1 MLPATSAWCT
11 AALPMGDIAVGLS
24 DASARVFTY
33 RDRFLA
39 SPEEIAAFET
49 LVAETKLPAQLQ
61 QGGVDPSK
69 LAKSVDSLPPGNKEG
84 ETKMVNGPG
93 GITAY
98 QWSKGKWEQIGQVVG
113 ASGKETFDGK
123 EYDFIFNVDLE
134 DGKPAI
140 KLPYNLTEDPWRAA
154 QNFIHNNKLPIVY
167 LEQVANFIIN
177 NTGKILG
184 FSGQKLGLTSRLAKE
199 REERAVK
206 VVENPNAGDPLT
218 SSGAYKPDYT
228 AAAAPKKT
236 KKGGAADPF
245 TGSGAYK
252 PEPELSTRGGTGQN
266 MARYIP
272 GEATLP
278 EGEKIEAVKGDMTT
292 NPDRFF
298 QHFKNIFLIL
308 VLDIFQK
315 NQKLNLSTLTFSQK
329 RNINFLM
336 K

>member
-69 LAKSVDSLPPGNKEG
+69 LAKSVDGLPPGTKEG

-177 NTGKILG
+177 NTGKSLEG
-184 FSGQKLGLTSRLAKE
+184 FH
-199 REERAVK
+199 RENFKSTVPSS
-206 VVENPNAGDPLT
+206 ENLET
-218 SSGAYKPDYT
+218 IICYK
-228 AAAAPKKT
+228 
-236 KKGGAADPF
+236 
-245 TGSGAYK
+245 
-252 PEPELSTRGGTGQN
+252 
-266 MARYIP
+266 
-272 GEATLP
+272 
-278 EGEKIEAVKGDMTT
+278 
-292 NPDRFF
+292 NPR
-298 QHFKNIFLIL
+298 
-308 VLDIFQK
+308 
-315 NQKLNLSTLTFSQK
+315 
-329 RNINFLM
+329 
-336 K
+336 